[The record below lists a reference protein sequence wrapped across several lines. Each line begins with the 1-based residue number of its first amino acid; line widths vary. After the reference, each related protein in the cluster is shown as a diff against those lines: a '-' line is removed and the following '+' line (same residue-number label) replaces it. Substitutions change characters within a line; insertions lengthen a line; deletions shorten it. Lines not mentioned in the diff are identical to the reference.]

1 MAPLHTHEFTPSKR
15 GRILALRE
23 EGYNYREIAAK
34 VGCAHSTAQK
44 TVKRDQKYDTRKS
57 LPRPG
62 RPCATNPQTKGKVLR
77 SLQNNRWEPYGKIAN
92 RFRDV
97 KEHQV
102 RGIAWEAGYRRCV
115 ARRKPFLTTKAVQKR
130 QEWAIQNKGRTWS
143 NIIWTDEASIETG
156 ERPGP
161 QRVTRRPHEEYLPEN
176 IAPTFRSG
184 RQSIMVWACITHNKK
199 GPIIRV
205 NTVPETTSKTGRRNG
220 GGLNGPRY
228 VEQIL
233 VGPLKEFLE
242 QEEKNMG
249 QKMLIVEDGA
259 PSHRSVVAKHARIDA
274 GFTNL
279 THPPS
284 SPDLNPIEPLWF
296 VLKKRVADIPGSG
309 NSLDALWA
317 AVQRAWG
324 EITVEDIRKYTGQM
338 DDRVEAVREANGWHT
353 KF

>member
-259 PSHRSVVAKHARIDA
+259 PSHRSVVAKHARIDP

-279 THPPS
+279 THPHLP
-284 SPDLNPIEPLWF
+284 
-296 VLKKRVADIPGSG
+296 
-309 NSLDALWA
+309 
-317 AVQRAWG
+317 Q
-324 EITVEDIRKYTGQM
+324 T
-338 DDRVEAVREANGWHT
+338 
-353 KF
+353 